1 MHIKRF
7 TVSVLSDSIMTHI
20 DRGKKDGDNI
30 QKCSFCSD
38 ALEREWHE
46 YNTILN
52 ISAYCKVEKNFPS
65 SKIHFQYLLCLPF
78 HLMTHSLKFWQQSVR
93 YANVGQIDS
102 SFRPTCIR
110 FILPKGNPKLYFGIP
125 MWKSSKMRWKHTQGA
140 IRVSCW

>member
-1 MHIKRF
+1 MSDSDTHRMIDGRKTEIIF
-7 TVSVLSDSIMTHI
+7 KSVHSVLILCWKGNDM
-20 DRGKKDGDNI
+20 
-30 QKCSFCSD
+30 
-38 ALEREWHE
+38 
-46 YNTILN
+46 NTILN

-78 HLMTHSLKFWQQSVR
+78 HLMTDSLKFWQQSVK

-110 FILPKGNPKLYFGIP
+110 FFLPKGNPKLYFGIP
-125 MWKSSKMRWKHTQGA
+125 MWRSSKMRWKHTQGA